1 MYISKLVEGISE
13 IPLIP
18 DEVRKEARELYDEI
32 GAEEFSKKIDA
43 ELDRQRAVRA
53 YEVLLFTGKPI
64 SFWQNQPTK
73 KIFPEANF
81 LHINLTPDREKLYEN
96 CNSRFKKMLN
106 CGAIEEVQNLME
118 QGAKDE
124 WPITKTLGFYEIYD
138 FLVGRIPQER
148 MIEIATQKTRNYAK
162 RQLTWFRHQLPQKHV
177 FEDLTTAL
185 NFLKMKFSDEG
196 IIISQKKYGENSLI
210 IKIFSR
216 HHGIYRGFVKSIKS
230 SKSRVIFQIGNL
242 VSFEFHARIEENL
255 GSFSA
260 ADLVKSYC
268 SKIIF
273 EKLRL
278 DCVMSLFSIIDSV
291 FLERESHD
299 NLFLMLNNFL
309 QKITSDEAD
318 KSQFIAEY
326 IRLELKI
333 LETIGYGID
342 LSSCAATES
351 TENLVFVSPKSARAV
366 CFSAGEKYQN
376 KLLKLPSFLTEK
388 KHHLATVHCL
398 KD

>member
-1 MYISKLVEGISE
+1 MSERIIIISGPTASGKSDLALILADLRDIAIINADSLQIYEGLPILSPRPTEIEQKKVPHFLYSYFQPHETSSVAAWLKLVKSTVDKVIAKKKLPIIVGGSGMYISKLVEGISE

-124 WPITKTLGFYEIYD
+124 WPITKTLGYYEIYD
-138 FLVGRIPQER
+138 FLEGRIPEEK
-148 MIEIATQKTRNYAK
+148 MIELATQKTRNYAK

-177 FEDLTTAL
+177 FQDLATAL
-185 NFLKMKFSDEG
+185 NFLKNE
-196 IIISQKKYGENSLI
+196 I
-210 IKIFSR
+210 
-216 HHGIYRGFVKSIKS
+216 
-230 SKSRVIFQIGNL
+230 
-242 VSFEFHARIEENL
+242 
-255 GSFSA
+255 
-260 ADLVKSYC
+260 
-268 SKIIF
+268 
-273 EKLRL
+273 
-278 DCVMSLFSIIDSV
+278 
-291 FLERESHD
+291 
-299 NLFLMLNNFL
+299 
-309 QKITSDEAD
+309 
-318 KSQFIAEY
+318 
-326 IRLELKI
+326 
-333 LETIGYGID
+333 
-342 LSSCAATES
+342 
-351 TENLVFVSPKSARAV
+351 
-366 CFSAGEKYQN
+366 
-376 KLLKLPSFLTEK
+376 
-388 KHHLATVHCL
+388 
-398 KD
+398 